1 MAIMCVLQDNRS
13 ALHLACEHAHKEVA
27 AKLIDCG
34 ADVNWV
40 NSVRGFNWCFFNIY
54 NQTIKELHV
63 ENENCTF

>member
-40 NSVRGFNWCFFNIY
+40 NSKLLDAGASVDVKNKVRNRPN
-54 NQTIKELHV
+54 
-63 ENENCTF
+63 